1 MATYLLR
8 HGESEGNCHAGYFG
22 RIDTLL
28 TEHGKEQAMLAASKL
43 SELLRHNSTHEVV
56 IFTSP
61 LQRAFRTACIV
72 EEKLSVPCRIEVVP
86 NLIEIDFGCW
96 EGMNYEEIK
105 AQYPEECEE
114 WQADWINFQF
124 PEGESFKRFYERI
137 AWCWRGIERKIAAF
151 EGDSV
156 LVSHGGVLKVIK
168 LINEKR
174 PMDDFWKL
182 KFSLGE
188 LQQ

>member
-28 TEHGKEQAMLAASKL
+28 TEHGKEQAMLAVSKL
-43 SELLRHNSTHEVV
+43 SELLRHNSTREVV